1 LGGTDST
8 GMEIWNP
15 YNGNVKLMFDL
26 LPQETSNNGL
36 ISSRLVSIKGKKID
50 FARKTFLVFPKKM

>member
-1 LGGTDST
+1 LGGTAAT

-26 LPQETSNNGL
+26 LPQETFNNGL
-36 ISSRLVSIKGKKID
+36 ISSKLVSIKGKKID
-50 FARKTFLVFPKKM
+50 FARKTFLVFLKKM